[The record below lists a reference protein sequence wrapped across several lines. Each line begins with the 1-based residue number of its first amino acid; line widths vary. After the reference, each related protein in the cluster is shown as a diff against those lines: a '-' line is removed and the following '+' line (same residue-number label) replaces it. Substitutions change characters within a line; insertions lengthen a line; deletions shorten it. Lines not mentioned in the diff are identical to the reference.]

1 MISIRVAESDA
12 DLAAWIEVRRRV
24 HPDEPAG
31 SVQQLRERAAPV
43 RLLLLAEVDGRLA
56 AHGLADRSD
65 TGHGFVA
72 PRVLPGERG
81 RGVGTALLER
91 LLEHVRAHGFARGR
105 SHCDDDGS
113 FAFAERHGFR
123 EVDRQ
128 VEQVRAVEGEP
139 EPEPYEG
146 VAFATVGER
155 PELLELAYPLAEHGY
170 ADLALA
176 TGSVTVARDAWLR
189 DEATLPG
196 GSIVALAGGRI
207 VGYAGLMAWDDD
219 PTRAENGL
227 TVVARDWRRRGL
239 AVALKRRQLAWAARA
254 GIREIVTWTQHG
266 NEAMRRVNER
276 LGYVTRTISRT
287 VERPL

>member
-12 DLAAWIEVRRRV
+12 DLAAWIDVRRRV

-31 SVQQLRERAAPV
+31 SVALLRERAAPV

-65 TGHGFVA
+65 TGQGFVA
-72 PRVLPGERG
+72 PRVVPEER
-81 RGVGTALLER
+81 RAGVGTALLER
-91 LLEHVRAHGFARGR
+91 LLDHVRGHGFERGR
-105 SHCDDDGS
+105 AHADDPGS
-113 FAFAERHGFR
+113 FAFAERHGFH

-128 VEQVRAVEGEP
+128 VEQVRAIGEEP
-139 EPEPYEG
+139 EPEPYAG

-155 PELLELAYPLAEHGY
+155 PELLEQAYPLAEHGY

-176 TGSVTVARDAWLR
+176 TGSVTVPKDVWLR
-189 DEATLPG
+189 DEATLPD
-196 GSIVALAGGRI
+196 GSIVALAGDRI

-227 TVVARDWRRRGL
+227 TVVARDWRGRGL

-254 GIREIVTWTQHG
+254 GVREIVTWTQTG

>member
-24 HPDEPAG
+24 LPDEPAG
-31 SVQQLRERAAPV
+31 SVAQLRARAAPV

-65 TGHGFVA
+65 TGQGFVA
-72 PRVLPGERG
+72 PRVVPEER
-81 RGVGTALLER
+81 RHGVGTALLGR
-91 LLEHVRAHGFARGR
+91 LLDHVCAHGFERGR
-105 SHCDDDGS
+105 SHADDDGS
-113 FAFAERHGFR
+113 FAFAERHGFE

-128 VEQVRAVEGEP
+128 VEQVRAVGDEP
-139 EPEPYEG
+139 EPEPYDG

-155 PELLELAYPLAEHGY
+155 PELLEQSYPLSEHGY
-170 ADLALA
+170 ADLVLA
-176 TGSVTVARDAWLR
+176 TGTVAVGKDAWLR
-189 DEATLPG
+189 DEATLPY
-196 GSIVALAGGRI
+196 GSVVALAGGRI
-207 VGYAGLMAWDDD
+207 VGYAGLIAWDDD

-227 TVVARDWRRRGL
+227 TVVARDWRGRGL

-254 GIREIVTWTQHG
+254 GIREIVTWTQSG
-266 NEAMRRVNER
+266 NESMQRVNER
-276 LGYVTRTISRT
+276 LGYATRAISRT

>member
-12 DLAAWIEVRRRV
+12 DLASWIEVRRRV

-31 SVQQLRERAAPV
+31 SVERLRELASPV
-43 RLLLLAEVDGRLA
+43 RLLLVAELDGRLA

-65 TGHGFVA
+65 TGPGFVA
-72 PRVLPGERG
+72 PRVLSEERR

-91 LLEHVRAHGFARGR
+91 LLDHVRAHGFERAR
-105 SHCDDDGS
+105 SHADDDAS
-113 FAFAERHGFR
+113 FAFAERHGFH

-128 VEQVRAVEGEP
+128 VEQVWQVGDEP
-139 EPEPYEG
+139 EPEPYDG

-155 PELLELAYPLAEHGY
+155 PELLEQAYPLAEHGY
-170 ADLALA
+170 ADVALS
-176 TGSVTVARDAWLR
+176 TGSVTVGKDAWLR
-189 DEATLPG
+189 DEATLPD
-196 GSIVALAGGRI
+196 GSIVALVDGRI
-207 VGYAGLMAWDDD
+207 VGYAGLIAWDDD

-227 TVVARDWRRRGL
+227 TVVARDWRGRGL
-239 AVALKRRQLAWAARA
+239 ATAMKRRQLAWAAGA
-254 GIREIVTWTQHG
+254 GIREVVTWTQTG

-276 LGYVTRTISRT
+276 LGYVMRTISRT